1 MGILLALASSAL
13 WGTSDFY
20 GGTLTRRRP
29 AVTVAAVSE
38 LIGLTCVLIAAI
50 ATGAVTS
57 SHGYLVWGLLGAVAG
72 TAGVV
77 AFYEAL
83 ATGTMGIVAPI
94 AATGVVVPVVVGFIQ
109 GDRPSGW
116 QIAGIVVAVIGIIFA
131 SGPELQREGDR
142 SGAARPLWLAGIAA
156 VAFGVVFVAIG
167 HGAEHSTLMTL
178 VVMRAVAVAFMV
190 GIALATS
197 TSLRVDRTD
206 APMLL
211 TVGVFDVG
219 ANATFAYAS
228 RHGLLS
234 VISVLGSLYPAMT
247 VVLARAVHSERL
259 AKVQLF
265 GVVGA
270 LAGVVLIAS

>member
-1 MGILLALASSAL
+1 
-13 WGTSDFY
+13 
-20 GGTLTRRRP
+20 
-29 AVTVAAVSE
+29 
-38 LIGLTCVLIAAI
+38 
-50 ATGAVTS
+50 
-57 SHGYLVWGLLGAVAG
+57 
-72 TAGVV
+72 
-77 AFYEAL
+77 
-83 ATGTMGIVAPI
+83 
-94 AATGVVVPVVVGFIQ
+94 
-109 GDRPSGW
+109 
-116 QIAGIVVAVIGIIFA
+116 
-131 SGPELQREGDR
+131 
-142 SGAARPLWLAGIAA
+142 
-156 VAFGVVFVAIG
+156 
-167 HGAEHSTLMTL
+167 
-178 VVMRAVAVAFMV
+178 MRAVAVAFMV